1 MLRKLILYIT
11 IQYSI
16 IEQKGDLVINWY
28 GKYEWLRICIYIMFF
43 FHEDVVLINHIYKVS
58 INTWNK
64 VHRVND
70 KLSPIENL
78 DTNYYGR
85 NQ

>member
-1 MLRKLILYIT
+1 MNDYVYVYI
-11 IQYSI
+11 YNVF
-16 IEQKGDLVINWY
+16 G
-28 GKYEWLRICIYIMFF
+28 
-43 FHEDVVLINHIYKVS
+43 HEDVVLINHIYKVS

-78 DTNYYGR
+78 DTNYYGK